1 MKRLTVGLDI
11 DGVIVDIGIAML
23 PLLSEVCNR
32 PVLYEDLRY
41 WNLGEALNVDE
52 KTVAHI
58 WETTLKNGKTQTIYF
73 FAKEEKEGALGA
85 VPAGYVVSE
94 TKNGLPVLKR
104 A

>member
-1 MKRLTVGLDI
+1 MAYAHTNSKG
-11 DGVIVDIGIAML
+11 
-23 PLLSEVCNR
+23 
-32 PVLYEDLRY
+32 
-41 WNLGEALNVDE
+41 
-52 KTVAHI
+52 KTYILHGR
-58 WETTLKNGKTQTIYF
+58 ETTLKNGKTQTIYF